1 VLQNSRHTITEA
13 GIGHMIDETLKTWD
27 IERTVG
33 KSKVMPP
40 LQAKYNNRECI
51 KLEVV
56 RLQRDPQLPCYRT
69 VMYLEK
75 TSKLPIRLEN
85 YDWPVQGGSADGEL
99 LEMFSYVNI
108 QWNTGLRE
116 AEFDK

>member
-1 VLQNSRHTITEA
+1 
-13 GIGHMIDETLKTWD
+13 
-27 IERTVG
+27 
-33 KSKVMPP
+33 
-40 LQAKYNNRECI
+40 
-51 KLEVV
+51 
-56 RLQRDPQLPCYRT
+56 
-69 VMYLEK
+69 MYLEK